1 MAIEAQ
7 RYVNKGENLLE
18 ENIPEELTVELP
30 EEMDIQGENTS
41 EFQVSPDGD
50 VTPIMELEEALATDH
65 NVNLT
70 NILDD
75 SMIASLSSELISA
88 FEEDKNSRDEWLTTF
103 ADGLEL
109 LGIKSEDRDQP
120 FPGASG
126 VTHPLLAEAATQFQ
140 AQAYKELLPANGPV
154 KTKVLGAETP
164 EIMAQCA
171 RVKEFMNYQITEVM
185 EEYDPDMDSLLFYLP
200 LAGSAFKKVYFD
212 SLLGRATA
220 SFVKAED
227 LVVSYDTSNLE
238 TSPRIAHVVTMT
250 KLTNYKV

>member
-50 VTPIMELEEALATDH
+50 VTPIMESEEALATDH

-75 SMIASLSSELISA
+75 SMLASLSSELISA

-109 LGIKSEDRDQP
+109 
-120 FPGASG
+120 
-126 VTHPLLAEAATQFQ
+126 
-140 AQAYKELLPANGPV
+140 
-154 KTKVLGAETP
+154 
-164 EIMAQCA
+164 
-171 RVKEFMNYQITEVM
+171 
-185 EEYDPDMDSLLFYLP
+185 
-200 LAGSAFKKVYFD
+200 
-212 SLLGRATA
+212 
-220 SFVKAED
+220 
-227 LVVSYDTSNLE
+227 
-238 TSPRIAHVVTMT
+238 
-250 KLTNYKV
+250 